1 MFDRIATKEEI
12 KFKDLEEKNFKF
24 VNMLGCLIIK
34 SILEEQDAQIKQTR
48 DKETYRNKGVRLNTI
63 KTIMGEVEYYS
74 YRMYL
79 LRFHL
84 FLSLLLIS
92 FKSLF
97 DIFIF
102 SMVRVLHLKNSRHT
116 LLIGF

>member
-74 YRMYL
+74 YRM
-79 LRFHL
+79 
-84 FLSLLLIS
+84 LI
-92 FKSLF
+92 
-97 DIFIF
+97 
-102 SMVRVLHLKNSRHT
+102 VLGT
-116 LLIGF
+116 LLMLGLKLAKKHSHMYGWQKK